1 MAVGKSQPEE
11 SQVELAQITLPHLV
25 VTQTK
30 FAKITPKKEGNP
42 RTGAGIIHTFNLG
55 SPQEMSNLFSWSE
68 ESQSSKE

>member
-42 RTGAGIIHTFNLG
+42 RTGATHKAKQNKNPDQMIVKVLSENL
-55 SPQEMSNLFSWSE
+55 
-68 ESQSSKE
+68 